1 MDISKWGF
9 QNRNLVYFLV
19 AVLLAGFGLL
29 SNE

>member
-19 AVLLAGFGLL
+19 AVLLAGGALAAIK
-29 SNE
+29 